1 MDNTA
6 KSIKFFIKQ
15 RSDTPSM
22 YGDIALDG
30 EVGYVED
37 TSRCFLQQHY
47 RRKAE
52 ERPVIIPPIFSSSST
67 APRHKPKF
75 KINDRVVAPYEEI

>member
-1 MDNTA
+1 MDDTA
-6 KSIKFFIKQ
+6 KSIKVFIKQ
-15 RSDTPSM
+15 RFDTPST

-30 EVGYVED
+30 VVGYVED
-37 TSRCFLQQHY
+37 TSKRFLQKHY

-52 ERPVIIPPIFSSSST
+52 ERPVIIPPMFSSSST
-67 APRHKPKF
+67 APRYKPKF